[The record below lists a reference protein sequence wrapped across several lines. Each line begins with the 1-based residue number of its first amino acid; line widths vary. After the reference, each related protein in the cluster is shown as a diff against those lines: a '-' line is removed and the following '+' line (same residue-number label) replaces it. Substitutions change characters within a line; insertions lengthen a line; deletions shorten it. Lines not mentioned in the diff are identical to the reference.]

1 MANKILCDPQSK
13 DIAERL
19 LEEGVGS
26 SEALM
31 DCPIIRVKD
40 LIGET
45 VAFSSTLDN
54 NIKQTGINIYM
65 PQLIPMVVS
74 QG

>member
-1 MANKILCDPQSK
+1 MADYKVLCDPQSK

-19 LEEGVGS
+19 QQEGVGI

-54 NIKQTGINIYM
+54 NIKQTGNIWY
-65 PQLIPMVVS
+65 IATVDYR
-74 QG
+74 